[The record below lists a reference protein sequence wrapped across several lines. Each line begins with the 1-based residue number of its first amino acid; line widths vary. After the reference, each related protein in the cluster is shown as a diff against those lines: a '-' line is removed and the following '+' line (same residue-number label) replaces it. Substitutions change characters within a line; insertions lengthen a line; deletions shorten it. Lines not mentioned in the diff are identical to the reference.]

1 MEGAC
6 YWVVTSV
13 GNDTEE
19 GFGPAALTMGYR
31 YTDTTQTHAVR
42 EGGGQ
47 RTAPKVW
54 NDDELWLK
62 KTTTQLFFNKQQQKI
77 YF

>member
-54 NDDELWLK
+54 IMIK
-62 KTTTQLFFNKQQQKI
+62 KTTIQLFFHKQQENI